1 MPPAQLSPF
10 PRLPRTEPDT
20 TPTIPVA
27 ECIRDVRPYVPV
39 QSLESIARAAAAT
52 NGNGASPA
60 NSPLKLDWNESTIP
74 PSPKVIEAMMAFM
87 SGNHHVNWYP
97 DLTCA
102 PLRSRLS
109 DYVGVPDDHVLVT
122 NGSDDALDLLC
133 KTYLNP
139 EDRVVLPY
147 PTYTHFLVFAGA
159 RGARFDPVTYDNPF
173 KGHIDRI
180 ISALTPWT
188 KLVYL
193 VNPNNPTGVQFSRA
207 DIARL
212 VRRAPLSLVVV
223 DEAYFEFSG
232 VSVADLTLEFP
243 NLVVTRTFSKS
254 FGIAGLRI
262 GYLVAR
268 PEVIKDLRRVFNPKS
283 VNVLGQV
290 AAAAALDDLGY
301 HEDYVRQA
309 RASREV
315 LAEWIR
321 SRGVEARST
330 SANWVLVKVPDP
342 TSFVRALEA
351 RGVYVRD
358 RSNFPQLGGWV
369 RMSVGTAEQT
379 AQLCERLADAF
390 DELGI
395 G

>member
-1 MPPAQLSPF
+1 M
-10 PRLPRTEPDT
+10 
-20 TPTIPVA
+20 
-27 ECIRDVRPYVPV
+27 
-39 QSLESIARAAAAT
+39 
-52 NGNGASPA
+52 
-60 NSPLKLDWNESTIP
+60 
-74 PSPKVIEAMMAFM
+74 
-87 SGNHHVNWYP
+87 
-97 DLTCA
+97 
-102 PLRSRLS
+102 
-109 DYVGVPDDHVLVT
+109 
-122 NGSDDALDLLC
+122 
-133 KTYLNP
+133 
-139 EDRVVLPY
+139 
-147 PTYTHFLVFAGA
+147 
-159 RGARFDPVTYDNPF
+159 
-173 KGHIDRI
+173 
-180 ISALTPWT
+180 
-188 KLVYL
+188 
-193 VNPNNPTGVQFSRA
+193 
-207 DIARL
+207 
-212 VRRAPLSLVVV
+212 
-223 DEAYFEFSG
+223 
-232 VSVADLTLEFP
+232 
-243 NLVVTRTFSKS
+243 
-254 FGIAGLRI
+254 
-262 GYLVAR
+262 
-268 PEVIKDLRRVFNPKS
+268 
-283 VNVLGQV
+283 